1 MKIIITFTI
10 IGILGVIA
18 FYSFGFELDKCNEKE
33 KQAGILHER
42 TSPEPFYMKNRHAQN
57 ASITV
62 RQSLFVLANPVKIT
76 IPEEGEHTADDIAS
90 WYNELL
96 GKCKAN
102 VQVNGINLSFGKLDL
117 NITEEEA
124 AKQQTSIININT
136 KSIVIASEAI
146 VSLGAE
152 RISNQPNYFK
162 DPFGNTIRLISIPE

>member
-1 MKIIITFTI
+1 MKVIITFII
-10 IGILGVIA
+10 IGVLGLVA
-18 FYSFGFELDKCNEKE
+18 FYSIGFDLDKCDQKE

-62 RQSLFVLANPVKIT
+62 RQSLFILANPAKIT
-76 IPEEGEHTADDIAS
+76 IPEEGEHSADDIAS

-102 VQVNGINLSFGKLDL
+102 VKVDGINLSFGHLDL
-117 NITEEEA
+117 SITAEEA
-124 AKQQTSIININT
+124 AKQQTSTININT

-152 RISNQPNYFK
+152 RISNRPNYFK
-162 DPFGNTIRLISIPE
+162 DPFGNTIRLIDIPE